1 MDGRT
6 YLRSLL
12 EYNAWANDEL
22 GKKVRELPP
31 EEVTKKRETILESI
45 HRSLNHL
52 LTVDLMWHAHMEK
65 RPHGISELRAIQHED
80 LDEFWPAREAM
91 DRKLIDYL
99 DSLSDE
105 DLDEV
110 VEYELIGGNTGAMSR
125 AMCLAHLVTHG
136 SYHRGWIADMFGQA
150 GSMPAIIDIPVY
162 ARAVKENNLNPL
174 P

>member
-1 MDGRT
+1 MDGRA

-12 EYNAWANDEL
+12 EYNAWANEEL
-22 GKKVRELPP
+22 FDKVEALPP

-65 RPHGISELRAIQHED
+65 RAHGISELRAIQHDD
-80 LDEFWPAREAM
+80 LGDLRTARRAM
-91 DRKLIDYL
+91 DKTMIDYL
-99 DSLSDE
+99 DGLSDDE
-105 DLDEV
+105 LDEV
-110 VEYELIGGNTGAMSR
+110 VDYELIGGNTGSMSR
-125 AMCLAHLVTHG
+125 AMCLAHVVTHG

-162 ARAVKENNLNPL
+162 ERAVRENDLNPL